1 MATGNSLDIRIQ
13 GKDYRVSCPPEEREA
28 LEAAV
33 RLLDGR
39 MEEVAG
45 KTRSHGEK
53 LAVMVALNL
62 AHDLLAAQGGSPV
75 AQVDAEAS
83 RRRIKNIEAKLDKA
97 LAEKKQEDL
106 F

>member
-13 GKDYRVSCPPEEREA
+13 GKDYRVSCAPEEREA

-39 MEEVAG
+39 MEEVAD
-45 KTRSHGEK
+45 KTRSQGEK

-62 AHDLLAAQGGSPV
+62 AHELLAAQGGSP
-75 AQVDAEAS
+75 ASHVDAEVS
-83 RRRIKNIEAKLDKA
+83 RRRIKTIEAKLDKA
-97 LAEKKQEDL
+97 LAGKKQEDL